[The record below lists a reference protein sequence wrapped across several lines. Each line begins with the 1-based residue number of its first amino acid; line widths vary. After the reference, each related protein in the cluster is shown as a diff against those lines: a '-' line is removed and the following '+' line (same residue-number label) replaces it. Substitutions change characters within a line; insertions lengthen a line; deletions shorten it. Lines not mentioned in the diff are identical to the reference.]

1 MPIITCRYDHQEITI
16 TQALEIRQNN
26 RNVHF
31 VCLGCG
37 NILFAHRE
45 KIDGQNI
52 AHFEHQ
58 VKNENCPLM

>member
-26 RNVHF
+26 ENVDF

-37 NILFAHRE
+37 NILFAHSERF
-45 KIDGQNI
+45 DGQNI